1 MTKDRVVYF
10 LRLSVSVGI
19 IVGLFFL
26 IDVDDFPSLAEIK
39 IPYVL
44 GCLTV
49 AFVLRFLNA
58 YKWSF
63 LVRAASVEVRFPDL
77 LKIYFSS
84 GFVGLVLPS
93 SVGGEVLKGYGL
105 AKNTAETVDSASSV
119 VVDRVTGLLALT
131 VVCLLGY
138 HISPPELQAN
148 SVIALIETVSLIILM
163 GAAIVSLVGISTR
176 GSYLAPDG
184 ADGRAV
190 SFVKKV
196 GRSFYQYR
204 SAGSALALAMVMSL
218 AVQILRVGMVLLAGL
233 AVSVYPDIWHFLI
246 FVPFVQLGS
255 LVPLTMSGIGVQEGA
270 AVYLFSLVGVGT
282 AATLSMYL
290 LVRLMIIISVS
301 PGAWVYFREGLAA
314 RSEAELSGATGG

>member
-1 MTKDRVVYF
+1 MSKDKIVYV
-10 LRLSVSVGI
+10 LRLLVSAGI
-19 IVGLFFL
+19 IVGLFWL
-26 IDVDDFPSLAEIK
+26 IDIEDFPSLTEIK
-39 IPYVL
+39 LPYVVGSL
-44 GCLTV
+44 AV
-49 AFVLRFLNA
+49 AFILRFLNA

-63 LVRAASVEVRFPDL
+63 LVRAANVDIYFKEL
-77 LKIYFSS
+77 LKIYFAS

-105 AKNTAETVDSASSV
+105 AKNTEETVDSASSV
-119 VVDRVTGLLALT
+119 VDDRVTGLVALT

-138 HISPPELQAN
+138 YISPPELQEN
-148 SVIALIETVSLIILM
+148 RVIALIRTASWVILVGAGILSLI
-163 GAAIVSLVGISTR
+163 GIYTKE
-176 GSYLAPDG
+176 SYLHPDDT
-184 ADGRAV
+184 DGRAV

-204 SAGSALALAMVMSL
+204 RAGWALSLAMVVSL
-218 AVQILRVGMVLLAGL
+218 AVQILRVGMIWLAGL

-290 LVRLMIIISVS
+290 LVRVMTIISVS
-301 PGAWVYFREGLAA
+301 PGAWVYFREGLTA
-314 RSEAELSGATGG
+314 RSETGLTGVTGV